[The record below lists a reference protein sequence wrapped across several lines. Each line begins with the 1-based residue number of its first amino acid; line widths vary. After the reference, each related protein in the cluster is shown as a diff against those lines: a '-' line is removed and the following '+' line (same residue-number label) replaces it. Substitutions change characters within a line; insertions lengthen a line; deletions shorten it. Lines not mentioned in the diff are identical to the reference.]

1 MLIYNHKYIKERRNQ
16 MKENY
21 YEKLLNINT
30 KGNEN
35 WNKTS
40 THNHPYQ
47 PTLYEALDVLFENYN
62 LNKEDRVVDF
72 GCGKGRLIFYIN
84 YYFKCI
90 VSGIEMNEI
99 YYNEALLNK
108 SRYIQKN
115 KKMEDKINFYCN
127 LAQNYNIDLKDNK
140 FYFFNPFSVQ
150 IFMCVVENILKSFE
164 KNPRNIDL
172 ILYYP
177 SDDYIQFLE
186 YRTPFILEREVIFE
200 DLYKNDPKEKF
211 LIYTLK
217 VDF

>member
-1 MLIYNHKYIKERRNQ
+1 

-35 WNKTS
+35 WNRTS
-40 THNHPYQ
+40 IHNHPYE
-47 PTLYEALDVLFENYN
+47 PTLYEALDTLFENYT
-62 LNKEDRVVDF
+62 LNKHDHVVDF

-84 YYFKCI
+84 YYFKCF
-90 VSGIEMNEI
+90 VNGIEMNEI

-108 SRYIQKN
+108 SKYIQKN

-127 LAQNYNIDLKDNK
+127 LAQNYSIDKKDNK

-150 IFMCVVENILKSFE
+150 IFMKVVENILESFE
-164 KNPRNIDL
+164 NRPRDIDL
-172 ILYYP
+172 IIYYP

-186 YRTPFILEREVIFE
+186 YRTPFILEKEIIFE
-200 DLYKNDPKEKF
+200 DLYKNDLKEKF
-211 LIYTLK
+211 MIYTLK
-217 VDF
+217 TNY

>member
-1 MLIYNHKYIKERRNQ
+1 

-35 WNKTS
+35 WNKTLA
-40 THNHPYQ
+40 HNHPYE
-47 PTLYEALDVLFENYN
+47 PTLYEALDVLFENYD
-62 LNKEDRVVDF
+62 LDKKDHIVDF

-90 VSGIEMNEI
+90 ASGIEFNEI

-115 KKMEDKINFYCN
+115 KKMEDKINFHCN
-127 LAQNYNIDLKDNK
+127 LAQNYDIDPKDNK

-150 IFMCVVENILKSFE
+150 IFMKVVENILDSFE

-186 YRTPFILEREVIFE
+186 YRTSFILEREIIFD

>member
-1 MLIYNHKYIKERRNQ
+1 

-40 THNHPYQ
+40 IHNHPYE
-47 PTLYEALDVLFENYN
+47 PTLYEALDVLFKNYD
-62 LNKEDRVVDF
+62 LDKKDRVVDF

-84 YYFKCI
+84 YRFKCI
-90 VSGIEMNEI
+90 ANGIEMNEI

-127 LAQNYNIDLKDNK
+127 LAQNYDIDSKDNK

-150 IFMCVVENILKSFE
+150 IFMRVVENILDSFE
-164 KNPRNIDL
+164 KNPRNVDL

-177 SDDYIQFLE
+177 SDDYVQFLE
-186 YRTPFILEREVIFE
+186 YRTPFILENEIIFE

>member
-1 MLIYNHKYIKERRNQ
+1 MLTYNQKYTKERRNQ

-35 WNKTS
+35 WNRTS
-40 THNHPYQ
+40 THAHPYE
-47 PTLYEALDVLFENYN
+47 PTLYEALDVLFENYT
-62 LNKEDRVVDF
+62 LNIEDNVVDF

-84 YYFKCI
+84 YYFKCR
-90 VSGIEMNEI
+90 VSGVEFNDL

-127 LAQNYNIDLKDNK
+127 LAQNYEIDEKENK

-150 IFMCVVENILKSFE
+150 IFMCVVENILRSFE
-164 KNPRNIDL
+164 ENPRNIDL
-172 ILYYP
+172 IFYYP
-177 SDDYIQFLE
+177 SDDYVQFLE
-186 YRTPFILEREVIFE
+186 YRTPFILEKEIIFD
-200 DLYKNDPKEKF
+200 DLYKNDPMEKF

-217 VDF
+217 IDF